1 MRSPLTRELPAP
13 PDALRRGP
21 LRAGA
26 FRSRLHDPVVAV
38 RVGRLLGIAF
48 GICFVTGL
56 VSHWQQQPPGWWTLP
71 PAPAWGYRLTQ
82 GVHVATGLA
91 SIPLLAVKLWTV
103 YPRLWS
109 WPPVRSLLH
118 GLERL
123 SVAVLVASAIFE
135 VTTGLTNIAQWYPWR
150 FFFPRAHEAVAWV
163 AVGSILLHLA
173 VKAPDIAAAV
183 RAGRT
188 PEPAA
193 GGLSRRPPE
202 PGAGGL
208 SRRGLLVA
216 TGAAVAAVTITTVGQ
231 TVTPLRR
238 LVLLAP
244 RRPGIGPQ
252 RLPVNRTAAQA
263 AVRPL
268 ATDPAY
274 RLRVD
279 GPRPYALTLP
289 ELRALPQHEATLP
302 IACVEGW
309 SASARWRGVRV
320 RDLLDR
326 AGAAG
331 AGARVDSLETHGLY
345 ASSLLSP
352 AHAAHPDTLL
362 ALAVNGEPLD
372 IDHGYPLRLIAPDR
386 PGVLQ
391 TKWVSTVEAL

>member
-1 MRSPLTRELPAP
+1 MRSPLRLLTRELPEP
-13 PDALRRGP
+13 PGQLRRGP

-38 RVGRLLGIAF
+38 RVGRWLGAAF
-48 GICFVTGL
+48 AVCFLTGL

-91 SIPLLAVKLWTV
+91 SIPLLVVKLWTV

-135 VTTGLTNIAQWYPWR
+135 VSTGLVNVAQWYPWR
-150 FFFPRAHEAVAWV
+150 FYFPRAHEAVAWV

-183 RAGRT
+183 RAGRA

-193 GGLSRRPPE
+193 AGLT
-202 PGAGGL
+202 
-208 SRRGLLVA
+208 RRGLLVA
-216 TGAAVAAVTITTVGQ
+216 TGAAVAAVTLTTVGQ
-231 TVTPLRR
+231 AVTPLRR

-252 RLPVNRTAAQA
+252 AVPVNRTAAQA
-263 AVRPL
+263 GVRLL
-268 ATDPAY
+268 AAAPAY
-274 RLRVD
+274 RLRVT
-279 GPRPYALTLP
+279 GPRPYALTLA
-289 ELRALPQHEATLP
+289 ELRAMPQYEAVLP

-309 SASARWRGVRV
+309 SASVHWRGVRV

-326 AGAAG
+326 AGARVG
-331 AGARVDSLETHGLY
+331 AGARVDSLEKQGLY

-352 AHAAHPDTLL
+352 EHAAHPDTLL
-362 ALAVNGEPLD
+362 ALELNGAPLD
-372 IDHGYPLRLIAPDR
+372 LDHGYPVRLIAPDR

>member
-1 MRSPLTRELPAP
+1 MRSPPRLLTRELPEP
-13 PDALRRGP
+13 PGALRRGP
-21 LRAGA
+21 LRPGA
-26 FRSRLHDPVVAV
+26 FRSRLHDPVVTV
-38 RVGRLLGIAF
+38 RVGRWLGVAF
-48 GICFVTGL
+48 GICFLTGL

-82 GVHVATGLA
+82 GVHVATGLG

-135 VTTGLTNIAQWYPWR
+135 VATGLANVAQWYPWR
-150 FFFPRAHEAVAWV
+150 FFFPRAHEALAWV

-183 RAGRT
+183 RAGRA
-188 PEPAA
+188 PEPEV
-193 GGLSRRPPE
+193 GDGLT
-202 PGAGGL
+202 
-208 SRRGLLVA
+208 RRGLLVA
-216 TGAAVAAVTITTVGQ
+216 TGAAVAAVTLTTIGQ

-252 RLPVNRTAAQA
+252 GIPVNRTAAQA
-263 AVRPL
+263 GVRLL
-268 ATDPAY
+268 AAAPAY

-279 GPRPYALTLP
+279 GPRPYVLTLAQ
-289 ELRALPQHEATLP
+289 LRALPQHEAVLP

-309 SASARWRGVRV
+309 SMSARWRGVRV

-326 AGAAG
+326 AGAPG
-331 AGARVDSLETHGLY
+331 GVGARVNSLETQGLY

-362 ALAVNGEPLD
+362 ALELNGEPLD
-372 IDHGYPLRLIAPDR
+372 IDHGYPVRLIAPDR